1 MSIENLP
8 VSVMEELELAC
19 GVTLNKLFNEKKR
32 HPYSNR
38 ATVFLSLH
46 AKGEPK
52 TWEELGKL
60 TMDELFALLQ
70 EANEEDPKE

>member
-19 GVTLNKLFNEKKR
+19 GVSLDKLFDDKKR

-46 AKGEPK
+46 QKGEPK
-52 TWEELGKL
+52 SWDELGKL
-60 TMDELFALLQ
+60 TMDQLFALFT
-70 EANEEDPKE
+70 EASQDDPKE

>member
-8 VSVMEELELAC
+8 VSVMEELELTC
-19 GVTLNKLFNEKKR
+19 GVTLDVLFDQKKR

-46 AKGEPK
+46 EKGEPR
-52 TWEELGKL
+52 TWESLGKL
-60 TMDELFALLQ
+60 SLDELFALM
-70 EANEEDPKE
+70 EDAGKDDPKE